1 MFPFVFPIAPC
12 RRVNFYGSLSLVRLC
27 LCVRITVHR
36 DAISSTHRTTVW
48 VFVVVSILEFTR
60 SGRRRFSLTLDYYY
74 LRFVLIDL
82 PPSLLCVFVVGVLFG
97 CVCYRYAVF
106 PANHQRGPRSDF
118 MSSIMLGIVFV
129 LGRLIVCQVE
139 FHAVSRATTSNE
151 SFQAQYRK

>member
-1 MFPFVFPIAPC
+1 LFPFVFPIAPC

-36 DAISSTHRTTVW
+36 DAISSTHRTVW

-82 PPSLLCVFVVGVLFG
+82 PPPFCVCLLLVCYLGVW
-97 CVCYRYAVF
+97 CYRYAVF